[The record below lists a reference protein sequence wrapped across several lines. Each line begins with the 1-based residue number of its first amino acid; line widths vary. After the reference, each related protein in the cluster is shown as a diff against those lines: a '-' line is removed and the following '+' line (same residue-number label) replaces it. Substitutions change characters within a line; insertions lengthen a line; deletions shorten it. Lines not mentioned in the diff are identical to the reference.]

1 MFSQKYKNNVSHCLC
16 LESLVKEGRK
26 NTGRPEQVLVF
37 GETFCEGRKSARR
50 PEQVL
55 VFGETYS
62 MSKGKSQEEGSA
74 SLFGETCSDEGLI
87 HYRCFTPSPSQP

>member
-1 MFSQKYKNNVSHCLC
+1 M
-16 LESLVKEGRK
+16 
-26 NTGRPEQVLVF
+26 F

-62 MSKGKSQEEGSA
+62 MREGKSQEEGSA
-74 SLFGETCSDEGLI
+74 SLFGETCSGEGLI
-87 HYRCFTPSPSQP
+87 HYHCFIPSPSQP